1 MFAVVDVVVKR
12 FFSGNQCTQALSFL
26 ELSVSAMQS
35 AVLLRTAMNKLEG
48 YGQDASSRIR
58 QDKGSTLLST
68 IRSTRA
74 RFTETCDK
82 IKIAK
87 EELMKTLGE
96 PSDDTLVLGL
106 RQLADFDVPSSFDH
120 SDLLKNVM
128 YSDVLAHKLLSL
140 KGEMHDAA
148 NVVKPLLRGMQN
160 GGIKDWKHGLVEGCT
175 MEVLQDQA
183 KASLNTLNG
192 SELRSSVKKLQ
203 EVRVRVLREELYRIL
218 VLTTST
224 ISKTRPRQ

>member
-1 MFAVVDVVVKR
+1 MLAVVDVVVKR
-12 FFSGNQCTQALSFL
+12 LFSGNQCARAVSFL

-48 YGQDASSRIR
+48 YGQDSASRIK
-58 QDKGSTLLST
+58 QDKGSALLST

-87 EELMKTLGE
+87 EELMKTLDQSSE
-96 PSDDTLVLGL
+96 DKLVLGL
-106 RQLADFDVPSSFDH
+106 RELGDFDVPSSFGH
-120 SDLLKNVM
+120 SDLLQNVM
-128 YSDVLAHKLLSL
+128 YSDVLTHKLLIF
-140 KGEMHDAA
+140 KEEIRDAA
-148 NVVKPLLRGMQN
+148 SVVKPLLRDMQN
-160 GGIKDWKHGLVEGCT
+160 GGSRDWKHDLAADCT
-175 MEVLQDQA
+175 MHALEAQA

-203 EVRVRVLREELYRIL
+203 EVRVRGVLTGRGTTEELYRIL
-218 VLTTST
+218 LLLL
-224 ISKTRPRQ
+224 